1 MISGWNRLER
11 AILGP
16 LQPQKLPKLA
26 FFDCF
31 SLFDAK
37 LAIFW
42 AGTRWNSHMKV
53 KTKVM
58 PGLSPATKSVKA
70 PIGLQKD

>member
-1 MISGWNRLER
+1 MISGWNRLEQ

-16 LQPQKLPKLA
+16 LWPQKLPKLSI
-26 FFDCF
+26 FGCF

-42 AGTRWNSHMKV
+42 AGTRWNSSMKV
-53 KTKVM
+53 KTEAMSGHTPAKKAFKALY
-58 PGLSPATKSVKA
+58 GLW
-70 PIGLQKD
+70 KD